1 MKTKI
6 TTEDTSKVKY
16 GIGKRQFFGQ
26 GAIML
31 LVLAV
36 IFRIIGFWGQWKD
49 GVYFIMNFAV
59 PAVACLL
66 YALCIYLFGKKGF
79 FLSFLPVVIGA
90 AFFIYKSLGIGNVVY
105 TVLLILLCVVTAVVY
120 ACTMFGAIHTK
131 WLLPPLFIL
140 PFVFR
145 IIKDLPALSD
155 TVNPVSFSAGMQ
167 EMSTLC
173 ILLGMFFA
181 AMGIRK
187 RRPPE
192 IPVVEGEEVAAEFKT
207 EEPLPAAETLPAVCE
222 QTAAPVE
229 DTCRDE
235 HETVQ
240 EEAEEI
246 TAGQADV
253 SAPEADAQETVNEE

>member
-1 MKTKI
+1 MKTKTT

-16 GIGKRQFFGQ
+16 GIGKRHFFGQ

-31 LVLAV
+31 LVMAV

-49 GVYFIMNFAV
+49 GVYFIMNCAV

-79 FLSFLPVVIGA
+79 FLSFLPVVIGT
-90 AFFIYKSLGIGNVVY
+90 AFFIYKSLGIGNLVY

-192 IPVVEGEEVAAEFKT
+192 IPVVEGEEVAAALPAT
-207 EEPLPAAETLPAVCE
+207 EPLPAEPMPALSE
-222 QTAAPVE
+222 QTAAPIE
-229 DTCRDE
+229 DTCSDE